1 HHYLSLRKTEENGM
15 AQPTIESIYPK
26 AGIEG
31 GEVII
36 SCKDFLFPTYNQVRV
51 MFNGVETRPMSA
63 SSSRIVASVPSSKF
77 MDAGRVEFYINS
89 GEKKSYI
96 FDFIIGKKIGETL
109 LPVATPAYDHDSG
122 AIYTTLS
129 GTRGQ
134 KVAV

>member
-1 HHYLSLRKTEENGM
+1 KTEENGM

-77 MDAGRVEFYINS
+77 MDAGRVEVSIES
-89 GEKKSYI
+89 GEAESDS
-96 FDFIIGKKIGETL
+96 FDFIIGQKIAENL
-109 LPVATPAYDHDSG
+109 HPVANPAYDHDSG

-129 GTRGQ
+129 GT
-134 KVAV
+134 